1 MCPCL
6 GPYHWVRKISAGC
19 REQMTDVVFMPQRV
33 LITQKEG
40 ITDMNMSAYGRR
52 QVARRIDWRRDRDR
66 FMSSPL
72 GGIVKRIV
80 DLAIAACALIL
91 FLPLSALV
99 AAMVFFFEGKPVLYR
114 HPRVGYARRPFL
126 CLKFRTM
133 VANAD
138 EILGHHLQSSPS
150 AAQEW
155 AETRKLKNDPR
166 ITPVGS
172 VLRKLS
178 LDELP
183 QLINVLRGEMSIV
196 GPRPIVADEVAMYG
210 ADAHYYF
217 MARPGLTGP
226 WQVGG
231 RNDERYDDRVAL
243 DRAYVENWSLR
254 KDISIIFKTVPVVL
268 NSKGSY

>member
-1 MCPCL
+1 M
-6 GPYHWVRKISAGC
+6 
-19 REQMTDVVFMPQRV
+19 
-33 LITQKEG
+33 
-40 ITDMNMSAYGRR
+40 MSAYFRR
-52 QVARRIDWRRDRDR
+52 QVAWRTEWRGVRDR
-66 FMSSPL
+66 FIFRNSGSQSSPL
-72 GGIVKRIV
+72 GGIVKRIIDV
-80 DLAIAACALIL
+80 VVACFALVP
-91 FLPLSALV
+91 FLPLFGLV
-99 AAMVFFFEGKPVLYR
+99 AAMIFFFEGKPVLYR
-114 HPRVGYARRPFL
+114 HPRIGYGRRPFL

-133 VANAD
+133 VTDGD
-138 EILGHHLQSSPS
+138 EILSRHLQSSPS

-166 ITPVGS
+166 VTPVGS

-196 GPRPIVADEVAMYG
+196 GPRPIVPDEVTMYG

-217 MARPGLTGP
+217 MTRPGLTGA

-231 RNDERYDDRVAL
+231 RNDQRYEDRIAL

-254 KDISIIFKTVPVVL
+254 KDISIILKTMPVVL